1 MNLRGPVAAALLLA
15 TAAVQAAVDLAPF
28 LRRDGF
34 GDIALSP
41 DGVHYAAS
49 VVREDR
55 TVLAVVRRADRETV
69 NGFSM
74 GAHVHVTGFE
84 WVDDGRLLV
93 SVAERFGV
101 LETPL
106 STGELFL
113 VDTKGSRARLLIGFR
128 AGDADRGDAVTA
140 ARFSTRPVH
149 ATLLHRLPDQPDH
162 VLVEVWPMED
172 VPRTRVERMN
182 LRTAARTVIAES
194 PVPRATFAADHAGRV
209 RLAVGAGED
218 NVSRLYHRTDDAAP
232 WVLVNDE
239 ARSGVRQFPLGF
251 AADDVTAYLEVEQ
264 ATGPNAV
271 VAWNSRTGESRTVAR
286 DATHDPHALLHS
298 PGVRRE
304 PVGVLVDGGGL
315 RAAYFAPS
323 SKAATLYAR
332 LEKAFGGD
340 PVRIGSGTDDGT
352 QVIVES
358 ATAYNPGDFF
368 LFDIPSGKA
377 ERILSR
383 REWLEPRR
391 AAEVVPVALEARD
404 GLAIDGLLTRPR
416 GTAGALPMVVLVH
429 GGPFGVADGWRFD
442 DDAQLLARAG
452 YAVLQVNYRGSGG
465 RGRAF
470 LQAGAREWGRAMQD
484 DITDA
489 TRWAIAQGHAL
500 AGKVCLVGASY
511 GAYAAMAGLAREPAL
526 YACGVGYV
534 GVYDLERMAR
544 ERRRDNAST
553 ALWSDEWVGAAGSLG
568 PVSATTLASA
578 IRAPVLLVA
587 GGRDAVAP
595 PVHTRDMQKALEKA
609 GVKVEALYVPSEG
622 HGFFAEAHRR
632 DYYQRL
638 LDFLARHLGGERA
651 A

>member
-182 LRTAARTVIAES
+182 LRTAARTTIAES

-286 DATHDPHALLHS
+286 DATHDPHALLRS

-368 LFDIPSGKA
+368 LFDIPSG
-377 ERILSR
+377 
-383 REWLEPRR
+383 
-391 AAEVVPVALEARD
+391 
-404 GLAIDGLLTRPR
+404 
-416 GTAGALPMVVLVH
+416 
-429 GGPFGVADGWRFD
+429 
-442 DDAQLLARAG
+442 
-452 YAVLQVNYRGSGG
+452 
-465 RGRAF
+465 
-470 LQAGAREWGRAMQD
+470 
-484 DITDA
+484 
-489 TRWAIAQGHAL
+489 
-500 AGKVCLVGASY
+500 
-511 GAYAAMAGLAREPAL
+511 
-526 YACGVGYV
+526 
-534 GVYDLERMAR
+534 
-544 ERRRDNAST
+544 
-553 ALWSDEWVGAAGSLG
+553 
-568 PVSATTLASA
+568 
-578 IRAPVLLVA
+578 
-587 GGRDAVAP
+587 
-595 PVHTRDMQKALEKA
+595 
-609 GVKVEALYVPSEG
+609 
-622 HGFFAEAHRR
+622 
-632 DYYQRL
+632 
-638 LDFLARHLGGERA
+638 
-651 A
+651 